1 MIPRDGDLAGEF
13 APIGMDRDPRAKD
26 GPIQPKANAIAVEA
40 SRCRKSRS
48 RKPRRRPAN
57 CRLQRRGGNFSLLQP
72 IEKSRNGIGIAQRVA
87 PRAVGAGKLCK
98 VSKPANVVGRF
109 APARRR
115 QGIEI

>member
-1 MIPRDGDLAGEF
+1 MNTTSRTTAAVLPALMFIATALLAQQ
-13 APIGMDRDPRAKD
+13 A
-26 GPIQPKANAIAVEA
+26 
-40 SRCRKSRS
+40 
-48 RKPRRRPAN
+48 
-57 CRLQRRGGNFSLLQP
+57 
-72 IEKSRNGIGIAQRVA
+72 A